1 LDLSDFV
8 LDVGSHRWMF
18 LSDSKFSTVSDLVE
32 QLKAEYMQLEEGDLV
47 QVFMDGNFV
56 IPPWESIEILQSG
69 DLLRV
74 VKTVSKDNVTINK
87 PVTANK
93 VPPSLDT
100 RDGTVVMGTPNMG
113 KKTKNIRVENISSN
127 RKRKVEEQ
135 QKLKSSKKPK
145 VVAKQ
150 SSSSSGSSSSSDT
163 AQDITSK
170 MPVIPHSKN
179 SGIPQEKRSCV
190 DNKVSKTPILKNQED
205 SDSSSTDSSDSE
217 SSDEPKQ
224 IVKKP
229 TVPTSSASKPVKVT
243 KPSSSSGSDSESSSE
258 TSEDEK
264 KPTAKPSQNVIKKI
278 DGIGE
283 TMPCK
288 IANTSNENKPKR
300 KRRRKNKNKNKLSAD
315 QIPVFGAQ
323 IVPTPAAIKQTTH
336 TLPSSNNHVRFDNN
350 HGVNTENG
358 EVEEVAGGEEFSAED
373 IRQLYSQSVP
383 SNGIPGTPTQEL
395 QNEGNIGGEKK
406 GNYKEGSNYNK
417 HNSFNGTKTPDTSVS
432 CEDVLMK
439 QFEDSKVSN
448 NAVVNKPS
456 PKIVFT
462 PRALSLKEMKKD
474 IPKNRNLKFSQSQE
488 VDLSQFST
496 LLNCKD
502 SVFDKNSESTVVAP
516 VETKDYSAY
525 HAVSGS
531 GPRVGDIIAFKVI
544 EMGENYTPEVSDF
557 KEGKVLECE
566 GTNTVTFE
574 LLKVS
579 KKKKNGKFEIEEE
592 EQEEE
597 KVVTFNWAELID
609 PRLMFP

>member
-1 LDLSDFV
+1 M
-8 LDVGSHRWMF
+8 G
-18 LSDSKFSTVSDLVE
+18 
-32 QLKAEYMQLEEGDLV
+32 
-47 QVFMDGNFV
+47 
-56 IPPWESIEILQSG
+56 
-69 DLLRV
+69 
-74 VKTVSKDNVTINK
+74 
-87 PVTANK
+87 
-93 VPPSLDT
+93 
-100 RDGTVVMGTPNMG
+100 GTP
-113 KKTKNIRVENISSN
+113 
-127 RKRKVEEQ
+127 
-135 QKLKSSKKPK
+135 QK
-145 VVAKQ
+145 
-150 SSSSSGSSSSSDT
+150 
-163 AQDITSK
+163 
-170 MPVIPHSKN
+170 
-179 SGIPQEKRSCV
+179 KRSSV
-190 DNKVSKTPILKNQED
+190 GNKVSKTPVLKNQED
-205 SDSSSTDSSDSE
+205 SDSSSTDSSDSD

-229 TVPTSSASKPVKVT
+229 TVSTSSITKSAKVS
-243 KPSSSSGSDSESSSE
+243 KPSSSSNSDSDSSSE

-264 KPTAKPSQNVIKKI
+264 RSKSKPSQNVTKKI

-283 TMPCK
+283 TMPYK
-288 IANTSNENKPKR
+288 TANTTNENKPKR
-300 KRRRKNKNKNKLSAD
+300 KRKRKNKNKNKLSAD

-395 QNEGNIGGEKK
+395 PNEGNIGGEKK
-406 GNYKEGSNYNK
+406 DNYKGGRNNNK
-417 HNSFNGTKTPDTSVS
+417 HSLNGIKAQDVS

-448 NAVVNKPS
+448 NAVVNKPA

-462 PRALSLKEMKKD
+462 PRALSLKEMKKEV
-474 IPKNRNLKFSQSQE
+474 PKNRNLKFSQSQD

-502 SVFDKNSESTVVAP
+502 SVFDKNSESTVVAVAP
-516 VETKDYSAY
+516 VETKDYSVY

-592 EQEEE
+592 EQQEE
-597 KVVTFNWAELID
+597 KVVTFNWADLID

>member
-47 QVFMDGNFV
+47 QVFMGGDFV

-74 VKTVSKDNVTINK
+74 VKTVSKDNVARNK
-87 PVTANK
+87 SVTANK
-93 VPPSLDT
+93 VPPSLDKL
-100 RDGTVVMGTPNMG
+100 DVTVTNETPNTG
-113 KKTKNIRVENISSN
+113 KKTKNVSVENTNST

-135 QKLKSSKKPK
+135 QKPKVSKKPK
-145 VVAKQ
+145 ILAKQ
-150 SSSSSGSSSSSDT
+150 SSSSSSSSSSDT

-170 MPVIPHSKN
+170 MPVVPHPKHSEN
-179 SGIPQEKRSCV
+179 PQGKRSSV
-190 DNKVSKTPILKNQED
+190 GNKVLKTPNLKNQQE
-205 SDSSSTDSSDSE
+205 SDSTSTDSSDSD

-229 TVPTSSASKPVKVT
+229 TVSTSSAATKPSKVS
-243 KPSSSSGSDSESSSE
+243 KPSSSSDSDSSSE

-264 KPTAKPSQNVIKKI
+264 RPKSKPAQNVTKKI
-278 DGIGE
+278 DGIAE
-283 TMPCK
+283 TMPFK
-288 IANTSNENKPKR
+288 TANTSTENKPKR
-300 KRRRKNKNKNKLSAD
+300 KRKRKNKNKNKLSAD

-323 IVPTPAAIKQTTH
+323 IVPTPAAIKQTSN
-336 TLPSSNNHVRFDNN
+336 TLPNSNNHVRFDNN
-350 HGVNTENG
+350 HEVGTENG
-358 EVEEVAGGEEFSAED
+358 EAEELAGGEEFSAED
-373 IRQLYSQSVP
+373 IRELYSQSVS
-383 SNGIPGTPTQEL
+383 SNVISGAPIQEL

-406 GNYKEGSNYNK
+406 GNDKGGSKYTK
-417 HNSFNGTKTPDTSVS
+417 HDSLNGIKAPDTS

-448 NAVVNKPS
+448 NAVVNKPA

-462 PRALSLKEMKKD
+462 PRALSLKEMKKEV
-474 IPKNRNLKFSQSQE
+474 PKNRNLKFSQSQD

-502 SVFDKNSESTVVAP
+502 TVFDKNSESTIVAP
-516 VETKDYSAY
+516 VETKDYSVY

-574 LLKVS
+574 LLKMS
-579 KKKKNGKFEIEEE
+579 KKKKSGKFEIEDE
-592 EQEEE
+592 EQQEE
-597 KVVTFNWAELID
+597 KVVTFKWAELID